1 MTLGRVSWMFDDKRT
16 RNPAGFFYVCLIST
30 RVSLIGSK
38 EEPQE
43 AQSCAT
49 VCVQACGGG
58 GSDLV
63 LPEERRRRVRWTL
76 GKSTELT
83 LPPTPCRARAF
94 RLPVPLQVHT
104 LSLVLMHSL
113 SSTDSCRADVG
124 VNCSTQHCSSHSGS
138 SNSTK
143 EFKRY
148 TLRSF
153 PIITN
158 PIARDLSFGPAPFF
172 FFFRGDEPISLC
184 YVKTDTGLL
193 IDPIPLIRYSPSGDE
208 GLGTWVGPTLPAYS
222 FIHKGIESLA
232 ASGSYD
238 TWNRLLGNFWAARV
252 ASIWAKS
259 ERRRVTG
266 SRTMRMSWTCGFMA
280 QTRSG
285 TSGVT

>member
-1 MTLGRVSWMFDDKRT
+1 MGQKKNLKKL
-16 RNPAGFFYVCLIST
+16 N
-30 RVSLIGSK
+30 
-38 EEPQE
+38 
-43 AQSCAT
+43 
-49 VCVQACGGG
+49 
-58 GSDLV
+58 LV
-63 LPEERRRRVRWTL
+63 LPCVYRPAGEVGAIWCCQKKEEEESVGLL
-76 GKSTELT
+76 GNRPSSRS
-83 LPPTPCRARAF
+83 PPPCRARAF

-193 IDPIPLIRYSPSGDE
+193 IDPIPLIRYSPSGGE
-208 GLGTWVGPTLPAYS
+208 GLGT
-222 FIHKGIESLA
+222 
-232 ASGSYD
+232 
-238 TWNRLLGNFWAARV
+238 
-252 ASIWAKS
+252 
-259 ERRRVTG
+259 
-266 SRTMRMSWTCGFMA
+266 
-280 QTRSG
+280 
-285 TSGVT
+285 